1 MDVTEEQR
9 GAEQVPGGPV
19 VSRVLHEPA
28 HGMRLSP
35 RPRRHGQVEAVDR
48 QLAVHPVHQAY
59 PVHQLCRRVHRSSW
73 MWCFASRRWGLS
85 GRRRGNTISV
95 GISSSGSWNSGCL
108 PRHLSSFGSLSS
120 RCVPSCLTSSGGVT
134 SRRRRGHGGR
144 VGELPVRA
152 RDAAAVM
159 KQAPLGYAGVGRGVG
174 CKRRVGG
181 GPPELKHVY
190 SHQHAQG
197 QVHQLLAVLQEQLT
211 RLQRAETGR
220 QGDGQEDGPEGWL
233 GAGSGE
239 RLAGEPGR
247 APGGVQQRAAH
258 LPPRLLVNRVR
269 RKEGGHAE
277 YHQCLWTHF
286 RWARAGAPQRRRHRP
301 RRRGPLCCVL
311 RSLVLRTLGEG
322 AALWPLS
329 LSLPF

>member
-1 MDVTEEQR
+1 
-9 GAEQVPGGPV
+9 
-19 VSRVLHEPA
+19 
-28 HGMRLSP
+28 
-35 RPRRHGQVEAVDR
+35 
-48 QLAVHPVHQAY
+48 
-59 PVHQLCRRVHRSSW
+59 
-73 MWCFASRRWGLS
+73 
-85 GRRRGNTISV
+85 
-95 GISSSGSWNSGCL
+95 
-108 PRHLSSFGSLSS
+108 
-120 RCVPSCLTSSGGVT
+120 
-134 SRRRRGHGGR
+134 
-144 VGELPVRA
+144 
-152 RDAAAVM
+152 M

-174 CKRRVGG
+174 CKLRVGG

-190 SHQHAQG
+190 SYQRAQG
-197 QVHQLLAVLQEQLT
+197 QVHQLLAVLQEQLA
-211 RLQRAETGR
+211 RLQSGDTGR

-277 YHQCLWTHF
+277 YHQRLWTHS

-311 RSLVLRTLGEG
+311 RSLVLRTLGRG

-329 LSLPF
+329 LPLPF